1 MDYTSFDKPKLWLN
15 IAVFVLCCVMVGF
28 LCFEGEDGRQDLF
41 GMLLFGIFA
50 VNSLFRVYSYF
61 KLDRIRKSAADE
73 KELVRAERRQGL
85 VISIFSNAMFL
96 LLLLLFLIMS
106 ITKSLSVGFF
116 IFCAAILLF
125 MSWTLVLSVRN
136 LKKFDR
142 LGVRRD
148 DEQ

>member
-1 MDYTSFDKPKLWLN
+1 MMIDMDYSSFDRPKLWLN
-15 IAVFVLCCVMVGF
+15 IAVFVLCCVMVGY
-28 LCFEGEDGRQDLF
+28 LCFEGRDGSHDLF

-61 KLDRIRKSAADE
+61 KLDRIRKSEPDE

-96 LLLLLFLIMS
+96 LFIVLLLMESVVKPLP
-106 ITKSLSVGFF
+106 VGFI
-116 IFCAAILLF
+116 IFCAAVLLF
-125 MSWTLVLSVRN
+125 MIWTLVLSVRN

-142 LGVRRD
+142 L
-148 DEQ
+148 

>member
-15 IAVFVLCCVMVGF
+15 IAVFVLCCVMVGY

-61 KLDRIRKSAADE
+61 KLDRIRKSAPDE

-85 VISIFSNAMFL
+85 IISIFSNAMFL
-96 LLLLLFLIMS
+96 LLLLLFLIIS
-106 ITKSLSVGFF
+106 ITKSLSVGFI
-116 IFCAAILLF
+116 IFCVAILLF

-136 LKKFDR
+136 LKKFDK
-142 LGVRRD
+142 L
-148 DEQ
+148 

>member
-15 IAVFVLCCVMVGF
+15 IAVFVLCCVMVGY

-61 KLDRIRKSAADE
+61 KLDRIRKSATDE

-85 VISIFSNAMFL
+85 IISIFSNAMFL
-96 LLLLLFLIMS
+96 LLLLLFLIIS
-106 ITKSLSVGFF
+106 ITKSLSVGFI
-116 IFCAAILLF
+116 IFCVAILLF

-136 LKKFDR
+136 LKKFDK
-142 LGVRRD
+142 L
-148 DEQ
+148 

>member
-1 MDYTSFDKPKLWLN
+1 MTIDMDYSSFDRPKLWLN
-15 IAVFVLCCVMVGF
+15 IAVFVLCCVMVGY
-28 LCFEGEDGRQDLF
+28 LCFEGRDGRPDLF

-50 VNSLFRVYSYF
+50 VNSLFRVWSYF
-61 KLDRIRKSAADE
+61 KLDRIRKSAPDE

-96 LLLLLFLIMS
+96 LFIVLLLIESVVKPLP
-106 ITKSLSVGFF
+106 VGFI

-125 MSWTLVLSVRN
+125 MICTLVLSVRN

-142 LGVRRD
+142 L
-148 DEQ
+148 

>member
-15 IAVFVLCCVMVGF
+15 IAVFVLCCVMVGY
-28 LCFEGEDGRQDLF
+28 LCFEGEDGRHDLF

-61 KLDRIRKSAADE
+61 KLDRIRKSAPDE

-96 LLLLLFLIMS
+96 LLLLLFLIVS
-106 ITKSLSVGFF
+106 ITKPLPVGFI

-136 LKKFDR
+136 LKKFDK
-142 LGVRRD
+142 L
-148 DEQ
+148 

>member
-15 IAVFVLCCVMVGF
+15 IAVFVLCCVMVGY
-28 LCFEGEDGRQDLF
+28 LCFEGRDGRPDLF

-61 KLDRIRKSAADE
+61 KLDRIRKSVPDE

-96 LLLLLFLIMS
+96 LFLLLLLIVS
-106 ITKSLSVGFF
+106 ITKPLPVVFI
-116 IFCAAILLF
+116 IFCAAVLLC
-125 MSWTLVLSVRN
+125 MIWTLVLSVRN

-142 LGVRRD
+142 L
-148 DEQ
+148 

>member
-15 IAVFVLCCVMVGF
+15 IAVFVLCCVMVGY

-61 KLDRIRKSAADE
+61 KLDRIRKSVPDE

-96 LLLLLFLIMS
+96 LLLLLFLIIS
-106 ITKSLSVGFF
+106 ITKSLSVGFI
-116 IFCAAILLF
+116 IFCVAILLF

-136 LKKFDR
+136 LKKFDK
-142 LGVRRD
+142 L
-148 DEQ
+148 